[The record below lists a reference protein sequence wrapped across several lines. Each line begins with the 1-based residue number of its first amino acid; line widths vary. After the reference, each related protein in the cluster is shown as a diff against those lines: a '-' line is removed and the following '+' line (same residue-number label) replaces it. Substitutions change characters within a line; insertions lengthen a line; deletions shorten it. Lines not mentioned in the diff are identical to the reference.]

1 MKTFLAAATVLVG
14 LSMPAF
20 ANECPSLIQ
29 KAEEAMKTAQVDDA
43 MKNKIM
49 EHITLA
55 KSQHD
60 VGKHDESVA
69 TLNDALKLL
78 GV

>member
-1 MKTFLAAATVLVG
+1 MKSFFAAATILVG
-14 LSMPAF
+14 LSIPAF

-29 KAEEAMKTAQVDDA
+29 KAEDTMKTAQLDEA
-43 MKNKIM
+43 MKNKVM
-49 EHITLA
+49 EHIALA

-60 VGKHDESVA
+60 EGKHDEAVA